1 MCDKLTLELTEAA
14 EITGLS
20 HWTLRKLIAQ
30 KKLTPVR
37 INRRVLVE
45 RSELQ
50 RLIEEHRV
58 ADESDDTDEQE

>member
-30 KKLTPVR
+30 KKLIPVR

-50 RLIEEHRV
+50 RLIEKYRV
-58 ADESDDTDEQE
+58 NGDSGDDEKE